1 MATSICQLPLSLSPA
16 PVYMISCFM
25 YNHHQPSSF
34 FWQVSSCEVEK
45 EQKVEGAAVIFAR
58 FPHFITIHLLKH
70 TLSFY
75 KAPGNGKSIILSV
88 VCWLREMRKK
98 PNVMCLYFPCVVL
111 IVINSNWSIGRHK
124 IDIIRRRWGQHIMGL
139 GHNNAVAAVLNHGY
153 YD

>member
-1 MATSICQLPLSLSPA
+1 MATSICQLPLSLSP
-16 PVYMISCFM
+16 VSSISDIM

-58 FPHFITIHLLKH
+58 FLLFITIHLLKFL
-70 TLSFY
+70 LSFY

-124 IDIIRRRWGQHIMGL
+124 IDIIRRWGQHIMGL
-139 GHNNAVAAVLNHGY
+139 GHNNAVAVVRNHGY

>member
-1 MATSICQLPLSLSPA
+1 MATSICQLPLSLSP
-16 PVYMISCFM
+16 VSSISDIM

-45 EQKVEGAAVIFAR
+45 EQKVEGAVIFAR
-58 FPHFITIHLLKH
+58 FLLFITIHLLKH
-70 TLSFY
+70 ILSFY

-124 IDIIRRRWGQHIMGL
+124 INIIRRWGQHIMGP
-139 GHNNAVAAVLNHGY
+139 GHNNAVAVVRNHGCY